1 MSTQTIPLTGPI
13 ELSCRLGVGTL
24 RITAEEGRPDATVSL
39 TPREQSSDVLDR
51 TVVELRGRTLVVEAP
66 RPRGPLL
73 DLPLLMT
80 HGRSRDWVDVEIS
93 VPSGTDMRLSSYQGD
108 VTVHG
113 RAGSVDVS
121 TGASTIELD
130 EVDGDL
136 RLRYGS
142 GACTVARVRKS
153 VLVKGGSADLRLG
166 DIGGAVTV
174 ACGTGNLDISRAE
187 ASVRM
192 RTGSGAARIGVAEG
206 DVDIT
211 SGSGDVSIG
220 LLPGRIARLDVLT
233 GSGQLHSDMPV
244 EDRQPQAGAS
254 TTVRARTGSGDIH
267 ILRAATPAK
276 SA

>member
-13 ELSCRLGVGTL
+13 ELSCRIGVGTL
-24 RITAEEGRPDATVSL
+24 QITADEERSEATVTL
-39 TPREQSSDVLDR
+39 TPREPDSDVLDR
-51 TVVELRGRTLVVEAP
+51 AVVELRDRTLVVEAP

-73 DLPLLMT
+73 DLPMLMT
-80 HGRSRDWVDVEIS
+80 HGRGREWVDVDIS
-93 VPSGTDMRLSSYQGD
+93 VPAGTAMRLSSYQGD
-108 VTVHG
+108 VSVRG
-113 RAGSVDVS
+113 RAGGVDIS

-142 GACTVARVRKS
+142 GACTVARVRSS

-174 ACGTGNLDISRAE
+174 ACGTGNLDITRAE

-192 RTGSGAARIGVAEG
+192 RTGSGTARIGIAEG

-211 SGSGDVSIG
+211 SGSGDVSVG
-220 LLPGRIARLDVLT
+220 LLPGRTARLDVLT

-244 EDRQPQAGAS
+244 AERQPQTGPS
-254 TTVRARTGSGDIH
+254 TSVRARTGSGDVH